1 MGRIQGDN
9 WGNLGKK
16 VHKGLPYP
24 GKLRARLEVISVA
37 YMLENGGEIY
47 LVLAVKLVCHIL
59 TCSLSLYIKAI
70 II

>member
-1 MGRIQGDN
+1 MGTIQGDN

-16 VHKGLPYP
+16 LDKGLPYA
-24 GKLRARLEVISVA
+24 GKLQAGLKLISVA
-37 YMLENGGEIY
+37 YMLGKGGEIH
-47 LVLAVKLVCHIL
+47 LVQAIKVVCHIL